1 MPKINLQNQDS
12 ENDDISIK
20 EESES
25 SLAEF
30 IKRPVPSEEE
40 LEDFENIVGEE
51 RSFSSGGFTE
61 EEEEEIEE
69 SLSEIYKDEN
79 GESVDVGKLEI
90 KKRRGFFAWLL
101 ILFISGA
108 VLAGLSYAVYSYY
121 MNSGSPG
128 PAVDFSV
135 KAENE
140 VAAGEEFFYTVD
152 YKNLERVDINNVE
165 IKLIYPKNFIFLDS
179 EPFAAER
186 KDTWHFDRVAAG
198 SGGSVKIKGKI
209 IGIVDQRNILLADIT
224 WTPANFSSEFK
235 KSFSFENI
243 IKAGGI
249 EFSFVNSTSA
259 LVGDENE
266 IIIKYKQDE
275 ESYINNFRL
284 TIDSADNVDF
294 SPNSGLYQGA
304 EKEYIKYAKPGVWE
318 VSEASK
324 EEREIK
330 IKFKFIEKVSDSQ
343 DVIMK
348 FEHLIMNGGGASAGS
363 AKEYYLFKEEIINY
377 EVIKSDLNL
386 NLIINGSQLD
396 QGIDF
401 GQTLNYSIVYANK
414 GQAEMKNIVIM
425 AVLESEFLD
434 WSSLSDKNSGQARD
448 NTISWSKEELPLL
461 ESLDMNDEGVIDFSI
476 QVSPLSDIDLNKTY
490 QVKSY
495 AQYSIGGAPDN
506 AEEEADAKEGES
518 REDTRSNTI
527 INKINSDLQLDE
539 QARYFNDDNIAVGS
553 GPLPPKAGETTSYK
567 IYWTITNN
575 LHELSDLQVIA
586 GLPAYVQWDNKN
598 RASVGDIQYDS
609 ETGNVVWKIGR
620 LPNTIYRADAEFNIS
635 ITPTADDIN
644 KIMVILPGTIAQAID
659 YETKDSINKTVSA
672 KTTKLEDDEIV
683 ESDGRVVE

>member
-1 MPKINLQNQDS
+1 
-12 ENDDISIK
+12 
-20 EESES
+20 
-25 SLAEF
+25 
-30 IKRPVPSEEE
+30 
-40 LEDFENIVGEE
+40 
-51 RSFSSGGFTE
+51 
-61 EEEEEIEE
+61 
-69 SLSEIYKDEN
+69 
-79 GESVDVGKLEI
+79 
-90 KKRRGFFAWLL
+90 
-101 ILFISGA
+101 
-108 VLAGLSYAVYSYY
+108 
-121 MNSGSPG
+121 
-128 PAVDFSV
+128 
-135 KAENE
+135 
-140 VAAGEEFFYTVD
+140 
-152 YKNLERVDINNVE
+152 
-165 IKLIYPKNFIFLDS
+165 
-179 EPFAAER
+179 
-186 KDTWHFDRVAAG
+186 
-198 SGGSVKIKGKI
+198 
-209 IGIVDQRNILLADIT
+209 
-224 WTPANFSSEFK
+224 
-235 KSFSFENI
+235 
-243 IKAGGI
+243 
-249 EFSFVNSTSA
+249 
-259 LVGDENE
+259 
-266 IIIKYKQDE
+266 
-275 ESYINNFRL
+275 
-284 TIDSADNVDF
+284 
-294 SPNSGLYQGA
+294 
-304 EKEYIKYAKPGVWE
+304 
-318 VSEASK
+318 
-324 EEREIK
+324 
-330 IKFKFIEKVSDSQ
+330 
-343 DVIMK
+343 
-348 FEHLIMNGGGASAGS
+348 LIMNGGGASAGS

-434 WSSLSDKNSGQARD
+434 WSSLSDKNSGKTKD

-506 AEEEADAKEGES
+506 AEEEADAKKGEA

-575 LHELSDLQVIA
+575 LHELNDLQVIA
-586 GLPAYVQWDNKN
+586 GLPAYVKWDNKN
-598 RASVGDIQYDS
+598 RASVGNIQYDS